1 MGRRKAQALP
11 LDTSRSKPARTPDAR
26 ENQLISL
33 AYDLA
38 EQRLRDGTASSA
50 EVVQLMKW
58 GSKQSRLEQELNKTK
73 IELMKAKKS
82 ALESSQRIEELFDSA
97 MKQFRRYNGVFDEG
111 EDDDYANLS

>member
-1 MGRRKAQALP
+1 MGRRKALAQP
-11 LDTSRSKPARTPDAR
+11 LDTSHSKPARTPDAR

-58 GSKQSRLEQELNKTK
+58 GSKQSRLEHELNETK
-73 IELMKAKKS
+73 IELMKAKKM
-82 ALESSQRIEELFDSA
+82 AIESSQRIEELFDNA
-97 MKQFRRYNGVFDEG
+97 MRQYRRYNGQFEEG
-111 EDDDYANLS
+111 EDVE

>member
-1 MGRRKAQALP
+1 MGRRKAQPQP
-11 LDTSRSKPARTPDAR
+11 LGVVHSKPARTPDAR

-58 GSKQSRLEQELNKTK
+58 GSKQSRLEQELNETK
-73 IELMKAKKS
+73 IELMKAKKQ
-82 ALESSQRIEELFDSA
+82 AIESSQRIEDLFEDA
-97 MKQFRRYNGVFDEG
+97 MRQLRRYNGVFEEG
-111 EDDDYANLS
+111 EYEDENLS

>member
-1 MGRRKAQALP
+1 MSRRKAEPAP
-11 LDTSRSKPARTPDAR
+11 LSISRSKPARSPEAR

-58 GSKQSRLEQELNKTK
+58 GSRQTRLEQELTETK
-73 IELMKAKKS
+73 MELMKAKQA
-82 ALESSQRIEELFDSA
+82 ALESSMRMEEMFTDA
-97 MKQFRRYNGVFDEG
+97 MRQFRRYNGDFSEEVEEDE
-111 EDDDYANLS
+111 NLY

>member
-11 LDTSRSKPARTPDAR
+11 LDAPHSKPARTPEGR

-58 GSKQSRLEQELNKTK
+58 GSKQSHLEQELNETK

-82 ALESSQRIEELFDSA
+82 ALESSQRIEELFDNA

-111 EDDDYANLS
+111 EDEDE